1 MSEPRAF
8 ALDAVLRD
16 GGSIHLRA
24 IRPDDKA
31 RLVDHFQRLSARSV
45 YFRFF
50 GSKLHLTDSELRRF
64 TELDFVNHVAL
75 VATLLEGGEERIIGV
90 ARYIVLPAKPGEPRR
105 AEVAFAV
112 ADAHQG
118 RGIATLLLEQLAH
131 LAEAGGIDEFEA
143 NVLGENNR
151 MLEVFGASGFQVRRS
166 IDGGVFHVTF
176 PTRSTEE
183 AERAHHARER
193 AAAAQSIRP
202 FLSPGSVAVVGA
214 STRRGS
220 IGNAIVVN
228 LVRCG
233 FTGPIYP
240 VNPAAKEVEGLAVYP
255 RISAIPRNVDLA
267 VVAVPAAAV
276 EGVVADAS
284 RAGVHGVVIISSGF
298 AEVSDEGRAAQ
309 ARLRDLVR
317 SSGMRMIGPNCVG
330 VLNTDPAVSL
340 NATFAPHWPPAGAIG
355 MLSQS
360 GALGLAMLDYAKGR
374 HIGVSSFVSVGN
386 KADVSSNDLL
396 AYWADDPRTRVV
408 VLYLESFGNPRKFA
422 RVAPELARK
431 KPIVAIKA
439 GRSTA
444 GVRAAASHSAALAIL
459 DVAVDALFEQAG
471 VIRTKTMEELFDAV
485 ELLSLQPPPA
495 GRRVAI
501 VTNAGGPAI
510 LAADACESRGLEL
523 PPLAPAT
530 IATLNGFLPAQA
542 GLANPVDMIAAASAE
557 DYARTIAAVAS
568 DPGIDSIIAM
578 HVPTMVSAAEA
589 IGAGIARGAAAA
601 PAEKPV
607 IAVYI
612 SANAA
617 PASIHGGRR
626 GPLPCYPFPENAA
639 IALAAAERYG
649 RWRRRERGD
658 VLALDRFAVASVRAV
673 VDRVL
678 AAGTEPCW
686 LSSDDVATLLRAAGI
701 GIAASERVAGPEA
714 GAAAAERIG
723 YPLVAKLLSPDI
735 LHKSDVGGVILGL
748 HSAAEVS
755 AAVSRLGELARS
767 RGARFEGVLLQREVR
782 GGSEALVGVTTD
794 PTFGPLLLCGLGGVL
809 VELLRDVSF
818 RLTPVSRLDAEE
830 MIAGLRSAKLLDG
843 YRGAPAGDR
852 AALVGVI
859 QRISALVEV
868 VPEIRELD
876 LNPVKILEPGRG
888 AVVVDAR
895 VRLGWVRT

>member
-1 MSEPRAF
+1 MSDPRAF

-31 RLVDHFQRLSARSV
+31 RLVDHFRRLSARSV

-50 GSKLHLTDSELRRF
+50 GSKLRLTDSELRRF
-64 TELDFVNHVAL
+64 TELDFVDHVAL
-75 VATLLEGGEERIIGV
+75 VATLLEDGEERIIGV
-90 ARYIVLPAKPGEPRR
+90 ARYIVLPAKRGEPRR

-118 RGIATLLLEQLAH
+118 RGIATLLLEQLAR
-131 LAEAGGIDEFEA
+131 LAQAGGIDEFEA

-151 MLEVFGASGFQVRRS
+151 MLEVFAASGFQVRRS

-176 PTRSTEE
+176 PTEPTEE

-202 FLSPGSVAVVGA
+202 FLNPGSVAVVGA
-214 STRRGS
+214 STRRAS

-240 VNPAAKEVEGLAVYP
+240 VNPAVNEVEGLAAYP
-255 RISAIPRNVDLA
+255 RISAIQRNVDLA

-309 ARLRDLVR
+309 GRLRDLVR

-374 HIGVSSFVSVGN
+374 HIGLSSFVSVGN

-431 KPIVAIKA
+431 KPIVAMKA

-444 GVRAAASHSAALAIL
+444 GARAAASHSAALANL

-471 VIRTKTMEELFDAV
+471 VIRTNTMEELFDAV
-485 ELLSLQPPPA
+485 ELLSSQPPPA
-495 GRRVAI
+495 GRRVAV

-523 PPLAPAT
+523 PALAPTT
-530 IATLNGFLPAQA
+530 IATLHGFLPAQA
-542 GLANPVDMIAAASAE
+542 GLANPVDMIAAASPE

-568 DPGIDSIIAM
+568 DPRIDSIIAM
-578 HVPTMVSAAEA
+578 HVPTMVSVAEA

-612 SANAA
+612 SSDAA
-617 PASIHGGRR
+617 PASIHGGSR

-649 RWRRRERGD
+649 RWRRRERGE

-678 AAGTEPCW
+678 AAATEPCW

-701 GIAASERVAGPEA
+701 GIAASERVAAPEA
-714 GAAAAERIG
+714 AAAAAERIG
-723 YPLVAKLLSPDI
+723 YPLVAKLLSPDL

-748 HSAAEVS
+748 RSAEEVS
-755 AAVSRLGELARS
+755 AAASRLRELARS
-767 RGARFEGVLLQREVR
+767 RGARFEGVLLQREVL

-830 MIAGLRSAKLLDG
+830 MIEGLRSAKLLDG

-852 AALVGVI
+852 AALVGII

-876 LNPVKILEPGRG
+876 LNPVEVLEPGRG

-895 VRLGWVRT
+895 VRIGSV